1 MTCYFDLTCLKS
13 CTGIILAPGHQAIF
27 TGTRIHTEQERYRD
41 CELAQRLEREND
53 LHFWFGE
60 TPRIDV
66 YTVPKMEL
74 GGYDSRGGWFAG
86 CPDFS
91 LEAEPLYYIDR
102 DRRCWRITDD
112 SRKFGDM
119 GLSWRERMV
128 PAEQIRVFAS
138 LDEAR
143 AHYPIYRPA
152 DTEELLEIF
161 RQMEET
167 L

>member
-1 MTCYFDLTCLKS
+1 MTFYLDLTQLKG
-13 CTGIILAPGHQAIF
+13 CTGLILSPEHRAVF
-27 TGTRIHTEQERYRD
+27 TGTQIHTEAEEYRD
-41 CELAQRLEREND
+41 CEPARRLAQEND
-53 LHFWFGE
+53 LHFWFGKA
-60 TPRIDV
+60 PRIEV

-86 CPDFS
+86 CPDFC

-112 SRKFGDM
+112 SREFGDM

-128 PAEQIRVFAS
+128 PAEEIRVFAS

-143 AHYPIYRPA
+143 AQYPILRPA
-152 DTEELLEIF
+152 DTQALLEIF
-161 RQMEET
+161 KKMEET
-167 L
+167 P

>member
-1 MTCYFDLTCLKS
+1 MTCYFDLTLLNS
-13 CTGIILAPGHQAIF
+13 CTGVILSPDHQVIF
-27 TGTRIHTEQERYRD
+27 TGTQIHTEHERYRD
-41 CELAQRLEREND
+41 CELALRLEQEND

-60 TPRIDV
+60 APRIDV
-66 YTVPKMEL
+66 YTVPQMEL

-102 DRRCWRITDD
+102 NRRCWRITED
-112 SRKFGDM
+112 SREFGEM
-119 GLSWRERMV
+119 GLLWRERMV
-128 PAEQIRVFAS
+128 PAEEIRIFAS

-143 AHYPIYRPA
+143 EYYPIGRPA

-161 RQMEET
+161 RQLEERT
-167 L
+167 

>member
-1 MTCYFDLTCLKS
+1 MTFYLDLTQMKG
-13 CTGIILAPGHQAIF
+13 CTGLILNPEHRAVF
-27 TGTRIHTEQERYRD
+27 TGTQIHTESERYRD
-41 CELAQRLEREND
+41 CEPAQHLEREND

-60 TPRIDV
+60 KPRIDV

-112 SRKFGDM
+112 SREFGDM

-128 PAEQIRVFAS
+128 PAEEIRVFAS

-143 AHYPIYRPA
+143 EHYHILRPA
-152 DTEELLEIF
+152 DTEALLEIF
-161 RQMEET
+161 RKMEERT
-167 L
+167 